1 MDMSIS
7 DKNKKFSKL
16 AALLVL
22 LLFVIWSLSSK
33 DMMVTESHVFE
44 VKKGSSTGS
53 IAKELSDKGLIKSEL
68 FFISFSKFLNANKK
82 LKSGYY
88 EILPDT
94 SVWTFIDKI
103 STGSVLS
110 TKVTLIEGKTIKF
123 YFNQLTNDPSIE
135 ASGSLKDVM
144 TSIGINEPYDG
155 WFFPE
160 TYSFNYGESLEN
172 VLKRAHLELKKNLMV
187 LWDQRDK
194 GLPLKSPY
202 EAIIL
207 ASLIENE
214 TALDDEKSLIAGVF
228 IRRLNEG
235 MRLQTDPTV
244 IYALGDAY
252 SPPLKKSDLR
262 INSLYNT
269 YRNKGLPPGAISSVG
284 YQSLFAALHPS
295 SNTDLY
301 FVSKKDG
308 SHAFAPNYEKH
319 KENIKKYLNNN

>member
-1 MDMSIS
+1 MSIS
-7 DKNKKFSKL
+7 DKNKNFSKL

-33 DMMVTESHVFE
+33 DMIVTKSQIFE
-44 VKKGSSTGS
+44 VKKGSSIGS
-53 IAKELSDKGLIKSEL
+53 VAKELSDEGLIKSEL
-68 FFISFSKFLNANKK
+68 FFTSFSKFLNANKK

-88 EILPDT
+88 EILPGT
-94 SVWTFIDKI
+94 SIWAFIDKI
-103 STGSVLS
+103 STGSVLVTS
-110 TKVTLIEGKTIKF
+110 VTLIEGKTIKF
-123 YFNQLTNDPSIE
+123 YFNQLTNDPSIGS
-135 ASGSLKDVM
+135 SGSLKEVM

-160 TYSFNYGESLEN
+160 TYNFNYGESLEN
-172 VLKRAHLELKKNLMV
+172 VLKRAHLELNKKLMV

-262 INSLYNT
+262 IDSLYNT

-284 YQSLFAALHPS
+284 YQSLYAALHPS
-295 SNTDLY
+295 GNTDLY

-308 SHAFAPNYEKH
+308 SHAFAPTYEKH
-319 KENIKKYLNNN
+319 KANIKKYLNNN

>member
-1 MDMSIS
+1 MSIS

-16 AALLVL
+16 AALFVL
-22 LLFVIWSLSSK
+22 LLFAIWFLSTK
-33 DMMVTESHVFE
+33 DMIATESHIFE
-44 VKKGSSTGS
+44 VKKGSSMGS

-68 FFISFSKFLNANKK
+68 FFTSFSKFLNANKK

-88 EILPDT
+88 EILPGT

-123 YFNQLTNDPSIE
+123 YFNQLTNDSSIKP
-135 ASGSLKDVM
+135 SGSLKEVM

-172 VLKRAHLELKKNLMV
+172 VLKRAHQELMKNLMV

-214 TALDDEKSLIAGVF
+214 TALDEEKSLISGVF

>member
-1 MDMSIS
+1 MSIS
-7 DKNKKFSKL
+7 DKNKNFSKL

-22 LLFVIWSLSSK
+22 LLFAIWSLSSK
-33 DMMVTESHVFE
+33 DMIVTKSQIFE
-44 VKKGSSTGS
+44 VKKGSSIGS
-53 IAKELSDKGLIKSEL
+53 VAKELSDEGLIKSEL
-68 FFISFSKFLNANKK
+68 FFTSFSKFLNANKK

-88 EILPDT
+88 EILPGT
-94 SVWTFIDKI
+94 SIWAFIDKI
-103 STGSVLS
+103 STGSVLATS
-110 TKVTLIEGKTIKF
+110 VTLIEGKTIKF
-123 YFNQLTNDPSIE
+123 YFNQLTNDPSIGP
-135 ASGSLKDVM
+135 SGSLKEVM

-160 TYSFNYGESLEN
+160 TYNFNYGESLEN
-172 VLKRAHLELKKNLMV
+172 VLKRAHLELNKKLMV
-187 LWDQRDK
+187 LWGQRDK

-262 INSLYNT
+262 IDSLYNT

-284 YQSLFAALHPS
+284 YQSLYAALHPS
-295 SNTDLY
+295 GNTDLY

-308 SHAFAPNYEKH
+308 SHAFAPTYEKH
-319 KENIKKYLNNN
+319 KANIKKYLNNN

>member
-1 MDMSIS
+1 MSIS

-16 AALLVL
+16 AALFVL
-22 LLFVIWSLSSK
+22 LLFVIWFLSTK
-33 DMMVTESHVFE
+33 DMIATESHIFE
-44 VKKGSSTGS
+44 VKKGSSMGS
-53 IAKELSDKGLIKSEL
+53 IAKELSNKGLIKSEL
-68 FFISFSKFLNANKK
+68 FFTSFSKFLNANKK

-88 EILPDT
+88 EILPGT

-123 YFNQLTNDPSIE
+123 YFNQLTNDRSIKP
-135 ASGSLKDVM
+135 SGSLKEVM

-172 VLKRAHLELKKNLMV
+172 VLKRAHQELMKNLMV
-187 LWDQRDK
+187 LWDQRDE

-214 TALDDEKSLIAGVF
+214 TALDEEKSLISGVF

-262 INSLYNT
+262 IDSLYNT

>member
-1 MDMSIS
+1 MSIS

-22 LLFVIWSLSSK
+22 LLFAIWSLSSK
-33 DMMVTESHVFE
+33 DMIVTKSQIFE
-44 VKKGSSTGS
+44 VKKGSSIGS
-53 IAKELSDKGLIKSEL
+53 VAKELSDEGLIKSEL
-68 FFISFSKFLNANKK
+68 FFTSFSKFLNANKK

-88 EILPDT
+88 EILPGT
-94 SVWTFIDKI
+94 SIWAFIDKI
-103 STGSVLS
+103 STGSVLVTS
-110 TKVTLIEGKTIKF
+110 VTLIEGKTIKF
-123 YFNQLTNDPSIE
+123 YFNQLTNDPSIGS
-135 ASGSLKDVM
+135 SGSLKEVM

-160 TYSFNYGESLEN
+160 TYNFNYGESLEN
-172 VLKRAHLELKKNLMV
+172 VLKRAHLELNKKLMV
-187 LWDQRDK
+187 LWGQRDK

-262 INSLYNT
+262 IDSLYNT

-284 YQSLFAALHPS
+284 YQSLYAALHPS
-295 SNTDLY
+295 GNTDLY

-308 SHAFAPNYEKH
+308 SHAFAPTYEKH
-319 KENIKKYLNNN
+319 KANIKKYLNNN

>member
-1 MDMSIS
+1 MPIS
-7 DKNKKFSKL
+7 DKNKTFSKL
-16 AALLVL
+16 AALLIL
-22 LLFVIWSLSSK
+22 LLFAIWLLSSK
-33 DMMVTESHVFE
+33 DMMVTESHIFE
-44 VKKGSSTGS
+44 VKKGSSMGT

-68 FFISFSKFLNANKK
+68 FFTSFSKFLNANNK

-88 EILPDT
+88 EILPGT

-123 YFNQLTNDPSIE
+123 YFNQLTNDPSIKP
-135 ASGSLKDVM
+135 SGSLKEVM

-172 VLKRAHLELKKNLMV
+172 VLKRSHLELKKNLKV

-194 GLPLKSPY
+194 DLPLKSPY

>member
-1 MDMSIS
+1 MPIS
-7 DKNKKFSKL
+7 DKNKTFSKL
-16 AALLVL
+16 AALLIL
-22 LLFVIWSLSSK
+22 LLFAIWLLSSK
-33 DMMVTESHVFE
+33 DMMVTESHIFE
-44 VKKGSSTGS
+44 VKKGSSMGT

-68 FFISFSKFLNANKK
+68 FFTSFSKFLNANNK

-88 EILPDT
+88 EILPGT

-123 YFNQLTNDPSIE
+123 YFNQLTNDPSIKS
-135 ASGSLKDVM
+135 SGSLKEVM

-172 VLKRAHLELKKNLMV
+172 VLKRSHLELKKNLKV

-194 GLPLKSPY
+194 DLPLKSPY

-228 IRRLNEG
+228 IRRLNQG

>member
-1 MDMSIS
+1 MSIS

-16 AALLVL
+16 AALFVL
-22 LLFVIWSLSSK
+22 LLFAIWFFSSK
-33 DMMVTESHVFE
+33 DMIATESHIFE
-44 VKKGSSTGS
+44 VKKGSSMGS
-53 IAKELSDKGLIKSEL
+53 IAQELSNKGFIKSEL
-68 FFISFSKFLNANKK
+68 FFTSFSKFLNANKK

-88 EILPDT
+88 EILPGT

-123 YFNQLTNDPSIE
+123 YFNQLTNDPSIKH
-135 ASGSLKDVM
+135 SGSLKEVM

-172 VLKRAHLELKKNLMV
+172 VLKRAHQELMKNLMV

-207 ASLIENE
+207 ASLIEKE
-214 TALDDEKSLIAGVF
+214 TALDEEKSLISGVF

-269 YRNKGLPPGAISSVG
+269 YRNNGLPPGAISSVG

>member
-1 MDMSIS
+1 MSIS

-22 LLFVIWSLSSK
+22 LLFAIWSLSSK
-33 DMMVTESHVFE
+33 DMIVTKSQIFE
-44 VKKGSSTGS
+44 VKKGSSIGS
-53 IAKELSDKGLIKSEL
+53 VAKELSDEGLIKSEL
-68 FFISFSKFLNANKK
+68 FFTSFSKFLNANKK

-88 EILPDT
+88 EILPGT
-94 SVWTFIDKI
+94 SIWAFIDKI
-103 STGSVLS
+103 STGSVLVTS
-110 TKVTLIEGKTIKF
+110 VTLIEGKTIKF
-123 YFNQLTNDPSIE
+123 YFNQLTNDPSIGS
-135 ASGSLKDVM
+135 SGSLKEVM

-160 TYSFNYGESLEN
+160 TYNFNYGESLEN
-172 VLKRAHLELKKNLMV
+172 VLKRAHLELNKKLMV

-262 INSLYNT
+262 IDSLYNT

-284 YQSLFAALHPS
+284 YQSLYAALHPS
-295 SNTDLY
+295 GNTDLY

-308 SHAFAPNYEKH
+308 SHAFAPTYEKH
-319 KENIKKYLNNN
+319 KANIKKYLNNN

>member
-1 MDMSIS
+1 MSIS

-16 AALLVL
+16 AALFIL
-22 LLFVIWSLSSK
+22 LLFTIWSLSSK
-33 DMMVTESHVFE
+33 DMMVTESQVFE
-44 VKKGSSTGS
+44 VKKGSSMGS
-53 IAKELSDKGLIKSEL
+53 VAQELSDRKLIKSEL
-68 FFISFSKFLNANKK
+68 FFTSLSKLLDANNK
-82 LKSGYY
+82 LKSGHY
-88 EILPDT
+88 EILPGMGI
-94 SVWTFIDKI
+94 WTFIDKI
-103 STGSVLS
+103 STGSVLT
-110 TKVTLIEGKTIKF
+110 TKITLIEGKTINF
-123 YFNQLTNDPSIE
+123 YFNQLTNDPSISS
-135 ASGSLKDVM
+135 SGSLKEVM

-160 TYSFNYGESLEN
+160 TYNFNYGESLEN
-172 VLKRAHLELKKNLMV
+172 VLKRAHLELNKKLMV

-262 INSLYNT
+262 IDSLYNT

-284 YQSLFAALHPS
+284 YQSLYAALHPS
-295 SNTDLY
+295 GNTDLY

-308 SHAFAPNYEKH
+308 SHAFAPTYEKH

>member
-1 MDMSIS
+1 MSIS

-16 AALLVL
+16 AALFVL
-22 LLFVIWSLSSK
+22 LLFAIWFLSSK
-33 DMMVTESHVFE
+33 DMTATESHVFE
-44 VKKGSSTGS
+44 VKKGSSMGS
-53 IAKELSDKGLIKSEL
+53 IAQELSDKGLIKSEL
-68 FFISFSKFLNANKK
+68 FFTSFSKFLNANNK

-88 EILPDT
+88 EILPGT

-135 ASGSLKDVM
+135 PSGSLKEVM

-172 VLKRAHLELKKNLMV
+172 VLKRAHQELMKNLKV

-194 GLPLKSPY
+194 GLPFKSPY

-214 TALDDEKSLIAGVF
+214 TALDEEKSLIAGVF

>member
-1 MDMSIS
+1 MPIS
-7 DKNKKFSKL
+7 DKNKTFSKL
-16 AALLVL
+16 AALLIL
-22 LLFVIWSLSSK
+22 LLFAIWLLSSK
-33 DMMVTESHVFE
+33 DMMVTESHIFE
-44 VKKGSSTGS
+44 VKKGSSMGT
-53 IAKELSDKGLIKSEL
+53 IAQELSDKGLIKSEL
-68 FFISFSKFLNANKK
+68 FFTSFSKFLNANNK

-88 EILPDT
+88 EILPGT

-123 YFNQLTNDPSIE
+123 YFNQLTNDPSIKS
-135 ASGSLKDVM
+135 SGSLKEVM

-172 VLKRAHLELKKNLMV
+172 VLKRSHLELKKNLKV

-194 GLPLKSPY
+194 DLPLKSPY

>member
-1 MDMSIS
+1 MSIS
-7 DKNKKFSKL
+7 DKNKTFSKL
-16 AALLVL
+16 AALLIL
-22 LLFVIWSLSSK
+22 LLFAIWLLSSK
-33 DMMVTESHVFE
+33 DMMVTESHIFE
-44 VKKGSSTGS
+44 VKKGSSMGT

-68 FFISFSKFLNANKK
+68 FFTSFSKFLNANNK

-88 EILPDT
+88 EILPGT

-123 YFNQLTNDPSIE
+123 YFNQLTNDPSIKP
-135 ASGSLKDVM
+135 SGSLKEVM

-172 VLKRAHLELKKNLMV
+172 VLKRSHLELKKNLKV

-194 GLPLKSPY
+194 DLPLKSPY

-214 TALDDEKSLIAGVF
+214 TALDEEKSLIAGVF